1 MAKGPSKDSPVYELL
16 QQPQMEQQR
25 RYVYNGLHTVPFV
38 ELMAIADLLVT
49 GHMELLQNWNILFR

>member
-25 RYVYNGLHTVPFV
+25 RYVYSGLHTVPFV
-38 ELMAIADLLVT
+38 ELMAIVDLLVT
-49 GHMELLQNWNILFR
+49 GHMELLQNWNILYR